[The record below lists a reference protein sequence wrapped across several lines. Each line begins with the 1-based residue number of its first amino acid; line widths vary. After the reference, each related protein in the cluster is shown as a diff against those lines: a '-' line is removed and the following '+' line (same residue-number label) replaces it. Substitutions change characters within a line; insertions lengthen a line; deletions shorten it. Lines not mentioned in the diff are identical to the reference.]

1 MRAASYPREGA
12 ARDVLTVGDLAT
24 PDPGPGQVR
33 VRIRVS
39 AVNPTDTKT
48 RDGTTSRP
56 FDDVRVP
63 HQDGVGEIDAVGD
76 GVDPSRIGQRVWVW
90 LASPGG
96 HGGDPLAEWGT
107 CAEYTVVPDRQ
118 ATALPEDAP
127 DDLGACLGVPAM
139 TAYHCLFADGS
150 LAGAT
155 VLVTGGAGAVG
166 HYAIELARWA
176 GATVVSTVSGPEKA
190 ELARAAGAHHVVNYR
205 EGDPAAAIL
214 DAAGPVDRVVEVSLA
229 QNLEQDLRVLS
240 DGGRIVSY
248 AATPQDPVLPVRRL
262 MTGNAGLRFVLLY
275 GVRRDVLGDTARAI
289 TAAAGHGA
297 LSPLPIHRFGLDDVV
312 AAHEA
317 VERGTTGKVV
327 VDVPFR

>member
-1 MRAASYPREGA
+1 MKAVSYAREGA
-12 ARDVLTVGDLAT
+12 ARDVLTVGELAT
-24 PDPGPGQVR
+24 PEPGPGEVR
-33 VRIRVS
+33 VRVRTS

-63 HQDGVGEIDAVGD
+63 HQDGVGEVDAVGE
-76 GVDPSRIGQRVWVW
+76 GVDPARVGQRVWVW

-96 HGGDPLAEWGT
+96 AGGDPLAEWGT
-107 CAEYTVVPDRQ
+107 CAQHTVVPAAQ
-118 ATALPEDAP
+118 ATPLPEGAL

-150 LAGAT
+150 VAGAT

-166 HYAIELARWA
+166 HYAVELARWA

-229 QNLEQDLRVLS
+229 GNLDQDLRVLRN
-240 DGGRIVSY
+240 GGTIVSY
-248 AATPQDPVLPVRRL
+248 AATPQDPELPVRRL
-262 MTGNAGLRFVLLY
+262 MGGNVLLRGMLLY
-275 GVRRDVLGDTARAI
+275 GVPRNVLADAARGL
-289 TAAAGHGA
+289 TAAVGHGA

-317 VERGTTGKVV
+317 VERGATGKVV
-327 VDVPFR
+327 VDVG